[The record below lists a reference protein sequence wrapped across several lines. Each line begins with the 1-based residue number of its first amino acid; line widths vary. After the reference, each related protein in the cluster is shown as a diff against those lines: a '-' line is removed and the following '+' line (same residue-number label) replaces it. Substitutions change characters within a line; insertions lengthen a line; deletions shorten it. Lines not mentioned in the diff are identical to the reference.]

1 MKLGTAVFSIF
12 VFGLLVV
19 GWFIHLAPA
28 GAFGGGGY
36 SKPEHCTGCSLDS
49 EGNLTR
55 EFFITTSCD
64 ICAIVSTPQFQK
76 STPEEQ
82 QTVLS
87 GIDSDIGK
95 LSSEDFSSFIEATNT
110 PNFTLSADG
119 DSIQARCVGGRIEKS
134 LHTEVTNGC
143 PALLSHLNSRVK
155 LTYHIADDGSQNG
168 DAFYYYTTPEGW
180 KAEESLSKLDES
192 QFNPNEPWHQR
203 WAPYPQKG
211 E

>member
-55 EFFITTSCD
+55 EF
-64 ICAIVSTPQFQK
+64 AISIPKEAAPDTLPADF
-76 STPEEQ
+76 
-82 QTVLS
+82 
-87 GIDSDIGK
+87 
-95 LSSEDFSSFIEATNT
+95 DFS
-110 PNFTLSADG
+110 PVFTLSADG

-134 LHTEVTNGC
+134 LHTEVTTGC
-143 PALLSHLNSRVK
+143 HALLSHLNSRVK
-155 LTYHIADDGSQNG
+155 LTYHIAGDGSQNG
-168 DAFYYYTTPEGW
+168 DAFYYYTTSEGW
-180 KAEESLSKLDES
+180 KAEEILSKLDES
-192 QFNPNEPWHQR
+192 QFSPNESWHQR